1 MTALQHPYR
10 APDRSGL
17 SPPPGGKSPLETGLL
32 VSRLVLVVWAASR
45 LAMGASHGF
54 DVECA
59 IALAVLVRALL
70 WLASD

>member
-10 APDRSGL
+10 APGRRGS
-17 SPPPGGKSPLETGLL
+17 SPPHGGKSPLETGLL
-32 VSRLVLVVWAASR
+32 VSRLILVAWAASR
-45 LAMGASHGF
+45 LAMGASRGF

-59 IALAVLVRALL
+59 IALAVLVRTLL